1 MCDDTHATRRIQKQ
15 QRVGRP
21 QHTSVGK
28 VLSVPRASR
37 TRDGN
42 THKHHTHS
50 ATRAPK
56 PPSRDPHTPPHVVSR
71 VLSCDS
77 QLRLS
82 GRASL
87 PKRYRKCARAIKPLS
102 LWVITAINVQSNR
115 SACGSSPQSTCNQ
128 TAQPVGHHRN
138 QRAIKPLSLWV
149 ITAAHATGRSGKIPR
164 ATPPAYPA
172 TPHPTPA
179 ARCSPNAAPHATN
192 VSPRWDPRG
201 ILVGSTVGSS

>member
-102 LWVITAINVQSNR
+102 LWVITAINVQSNP

-128 TAQPVGHHRN
+128 TAQSVGHHRCACHGS
-138 QRAIKPLSLWV
+138 QWQDPTS
-149 ITAAHATGRSGKIPR
+149 
-164 ATPPAYPA
+164 
-172 TPHPTPA
+172 HPTRISRHPA
-179 ARCSPNAAPHATN
+179 PNAGCTLQPQCSASRHQCQPT
-192 VSPRWDPRG
+192 VGSSWDPRG
-201 ILVGSTVGSS
+201 IHGGILVRSS

>member
-115 SACGSSPQSTCNQ
+115 SVCGSSPLRMPRV
-128 TAQPVGHHRN
+128 AV
-138 QRAIKPLSLWV
+138 A
-149 ITAAHATGRSGKIPR
+149 RSHEPR
-164 ATPPAYPA
+164 HPA
-172 TPHPTPA
+172 
-179 ARCSPNAAPHATN
+179 PNAGCTLQPQCSASRHQCQPTVA
-192 VSPRWDPRG
+192 SSWDPRG
-201 ILVGSTVGSS
+201 IHGGILVRSS